1 MDEASK
7 LIDWIKAELKRQGK
21 TYADVA
27 QALQLSEA
35 NVKRMFAVK
44 RLSLDRL
51 AELANCLGLSIAEVA
66 QEASTGVSRVRGL
79 SPQQEQELVADPKLL
94 LVAVCS
100 LNHWTGDEIGAA
112 YALTQS
118 EVLQRLARL
127 DRLGIIDLL
136 PGNRIRLKT
145 ARDFDW
151 LPNGPI
157 HKYFRKFGL
166 HPFLDSAFSGG
177 NEGFHFTHGMLT
189 DAAMDKLKLE
199 MRKLKERFAELHQES
214 LTSPLHKRRGAG
226 FLLAFREWELEAFSD
241 LRRRV

>member
-7 LIDWIKAELKRQGK
+7 LIDWVKAELKRQGK

-35 NVKRMFAVK
+35 NVKRMFSVK

-51 AELANCLGLSIAEVA
+51 AELVNCLGLTIAEVA
-66 QEASTGVSRVRGL
+66 QEASVGSTRVRVL
-79 SPQQEQELVADPKLL
+79 SVQQEQELISDPKLL
-94 LVAVCS
+94 LVTVCS
-100 LNHWTGDEIGAA
+100 LNQWTKHEICEA
-112 YALTQS
+112 YALTQA
-118 EVLQRLARL
+118 EVIQRLAKL

-136 PGNRIRLKT
+136 PGERIRLRT

-166 HPFLDSAFSGG
+166 HSFLDSAFAGD
-177 NEGFHFTHGMLT
+177 NEAFHFSHGMLT
-189 DAAMDKLKLE
+189 DAALDKLMLE
-199 MRKLKERFAELHQES
+199 MRKFKEKFAELHQES
-214 LTSPLHKRRGAG
+214 LSSPLQKRRGAG
-226 FLLAFREWELEAFSD
+226 FLLASREWELEVFAS
-241 LRRRV
+241 LRSTG

>member
-7 LIDWIKAELKRQGK
+7 LIDWIKAELKKQGK

-35 NVKRMFAVK
+35 NVKRMFSVK

-51 AELANCLGLSIAEVA
+51 AELASCLGLTIAEVA
-66 QEASTGVSRVRGL
+66 QEASVGSTRVRGL
-79 SPQQEQELVADPKLL
+79 SVLQERDLIADPKLL

-100 LNHWTGDEIGAA
+100 LNHWTKQEICET
-112 YALTQS
+112 YALTPV
-118 EVLQRLARL
+118 EVIQRLARL

-136 PGNRIRLKT
+136 PGDRIRLKT

-166 HPFLDSAFSGG
+166 HSFLDSAFAGG
-177 NEGFHFTHGMLT
+177 NEAFHFSHGMLT
-189 DAAMDKLKLE
+189 DAALDKFKLE
-199 MRKLKERFAELHQES
+199 MRRLKERFAELHQES
-214 LTSPLHKRRGAG
+214 LISPLHKRRGAG
-226 FLLAFREWELEAFSD
+226 FLLASREWELEAFAR
-241 LRRRV
+241 LRRTG